1 MVVIIKRKTKIF
13 FILIF
18 AVIAVMKVQFK
29 NTIMKKEKGV
39 VTISDKY
46 KLLI

>member
-1 MVVIIKRKTKIF
+1 LLTGGLF
-13 FILIF
+13 FIF
-18 AVIAVMKVQFK
+18 TAIAVMEVQLK

-39 VTISDKY
+39 VTISDKQ